1 MQFSAFV
8 FSCCFSVVFTFSFP
22 FVRFYR
28 FFCSAQPL
36 LAWRGG
42 SSVNVTFKNNTR
54 KNCSTKI
61 RLPRSFFGSSC
72 PPSWAGAHVW
82 GTPLLKP
89 VGVLEGHY
97 FQSEKCKES
106 ALKIQVHPESQRRY
120 NVGTTLVRRWSDVA
134 TTLDRRFFIQV
145 HQGRVPN
152 NIYDSILRIKLLIKI

>member
-8 FSCCFSVVFTFSFP
+8 FSCCFSVVFTFSVP

-42 SSVNVTFKNNTR
+42 AASMLRSKIILAKTVVQKFVFPVRFLAAVVRPPGRAHTFGGHPCSNRLGCWRAIISSQKSVKKAHLKYRCTR
-54 KNCSTKI
+54 K
-61 RLPRSFFGSSC
+61 
-72 PPSWAGAHVW
+72 A
-82 GTPLLKP
+82 
-89 VGVLEGHY
+89 
-97 FQSEKCKES
+97 
-106 ALKIQVHPESQRRY
+106 

-152 NIYDSILRIKLLIKI
+152 NIYDKKLGLKTVS